1 MYWCNASSVAALTC
15 QAALRACKAQTSGR
29 DSRSLRMLGAG
40 RWSSALSEFVQ
51 STRRLD
57 RHFCFGL
64 AERRCRCCDSIR
76 TPCNAVPL
84 LTYCRFRRVKQE
96 PHETAPCVP
105 AGSSRPHFS
114 RCKHQPGRLL
124 ERASKLQ
131 ADQLLGAEVDAH
143 DRQLPISS
151 FIPPAGSWSG
161 ASGAPRRRA
170 SMGAAPLRVRG
181 LDRAGLHADLT
192 ILAKLACALSR
203 ARALRR
209 LTSFVWFS

>member
-1 MYWCNASSVAALTC
+1 M
-15 QAALRACKAQTSGR
+15 
-29 DSRSLRMLGAG
+29 
-40 RWSSALSEFVQ
+40 
-51 STRRLD
+51 RRLPAFQ
-57 RHFCFGL
+57 RAVIAQHFG
-64 AERRCRCCDSIR
+64 
-76 TPCNAVPL
+76 
-84 LTYCRFRRVKQE
+84 
-96 PHETAPCVP
+96 
-105 AGSSRPHFS
+105 
-114 RCKHQPGRLL
+114 RCKHQPRRLL

-143 DRQLPISS
+143 DRRLPISS
-151 FIPPAGSWSG
+151 LIPPAGSWSG